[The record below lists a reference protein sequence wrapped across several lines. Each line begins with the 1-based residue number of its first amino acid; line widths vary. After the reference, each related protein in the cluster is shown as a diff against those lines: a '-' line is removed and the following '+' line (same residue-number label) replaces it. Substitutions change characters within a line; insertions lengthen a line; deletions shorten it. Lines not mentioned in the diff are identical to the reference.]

1 MEISELKKVLKPLG
15 FKVKVQSLS
24 YGRHA
29 TITDLAGTR
38 KLTGNVFT
46 ADTLAFWSP
55 AIDTC
60 RKAGQITSNGDKVYG
75 LKF

>member
-1 MEISELKKVLKPLG
+1 MELSELRSLLKPLG

-24 YGRHA
+24 HGKHA
-29 TITDLAGTR
+29 ILTDLTGTR

-55 AIDTC
+55 AIDVC
-60 RKAGQITSNGDKVYG
+60 RKAGQITFGTDKVYG

>member
-1 MEISELKKVLKPLG
+1 MEVSELRKVLKPLG

-24 YGRHA
+24 YGKHA
-29 TITDLAGTR
+29 TITDLTGNR

-46 ADTLAFWSP
+46 AETLLFWKP
-55 AIDTC
+55 AIEVC
-60 RKAGQITSNGDKVYG
+60 RAAGQVTSDTDKVYG